1 MAFLLC
7 IANQKGGSGKTTTA
21 MNLAGGLSR
30 AEYPVLV
37 VDADPQESAVAWS
50 TVAGAGLP
58 FAVVRG
64 QDVLSGPRGFNRD
77 LLTDIRYEV
86 VIVDCPP
93 GLADDHGPAGLVARG
108 ALLEA
113 DAILVPLRPSTLD
126 FSSTS
131 SFVAYLASIRP
142 RANPGQRVLVLLNGL
157 QRTLL
162 SREAPVEALALF
174 ADLPAATV
182 LSSTIG
188 LRVPIAEVSGSGKTI
203 FDYAPHSEAARE
215 YTQLTQEVL
224 ACLSAPLSSP
234 SVAPAIA

>member
-37 VDADPQESAVAWS
+37 IDADPQESAVIWS
-50 TVAGAGLP
+50 SAAGAVLP
-58 FAVVRG
+58 FRVSRAADLAD
-64 QDVLSGPRGFNRD
+64 DVLSSLMHG
-77 LLTDIRYEV
+77 TDYEV
-86 VIVDCPP
+86 VVVDCPP
-93 GLADDHGPAGLVARG
+93 GVADDHGPATLFARL
-108 ALLEA
+108 ALKLA

-131 SFVAYLASIRP
+131 SFVAYLEATRSA
-142 RANPGQRVLVLLNGL
+142 ANPGQRVLVLLNGL

-162 SREAPVEALALF
+162 SRQAPIEALALF
-174 ADLPAATV
+174 AELPAATV

-203 FDYAPHSEAARE
+203 FDYAPQSEAARE
-215 YTQLTQEVL
+215 YSQLTQEVL

-234 SVAPAIA
+234 SADPATP